1 MDRKTNFVHAA
12 LTPPPLNLAKKLRPP
27 PPTRIFNC
35 VHLCY
40 RNGGKDEWE
49 FLWKKFQEE
58 RVDSERTRIIA
69 ALGATQDPDLII
81 RYLEE
86 TFGSALRHQ
95 DLIYVYKSVSNRTLA
110 FLWLESN
117 WEKIGETLEGSFGYV
132 IGIVTGYGGSAKDE
146 TPIRDLFE
154 RRGHE
159 LIDKAWDFKNA
170 IENAKINAMWVKEQG
185 PVVSQWLK
193 KQK

>member
-1 MDRKTNFVHAA
+1 M
-12 LTPPPLNLAKKLRPP
+12 
-27 PPTRIFNC
+27 
-35 VHLCY
+35 HLCN
-40 RNGGKDEWE
+40 RNGGKEEWE
-49 FLWKKFQEE
+49 FLWKKFLEE
-58 RVDSERTRIIA
+58 RIDSERTRIIA

-95 DLIYVYKSVSNRTLA
+95 DLGYVYRSVKDSRMA
-110 FLWLESN
+110 FLWLESH
-117 WEKIGETLEGSFGYV
+117 WEKIRETLGGSFGSSV

-170 IENAKINAMWVKEQG
+170 IENAKINSMWVKQQG
-185 PVVSQWLK
+185 PIVSEWLK